1 MLNCDA
7 FFVLYGGSIM
17 IETCTKQDL
26 IAKGFCEYQART
38 IIKSAKQEMAKRG
51 CSFYLGS
58 RVGRVPR
65 WIVEEMLGF
74 EFETGK
80 EV

>member
-1 MLNCDA
+1 
-7 FFVLYGGSIM
+7 M

-51 CSFYLGS
+51 CSF
-58 RVGRVPR
+58 
-65 WIVEEMLGF
+65 I
-74 EFETGK
+74 
-80 EV
+80 